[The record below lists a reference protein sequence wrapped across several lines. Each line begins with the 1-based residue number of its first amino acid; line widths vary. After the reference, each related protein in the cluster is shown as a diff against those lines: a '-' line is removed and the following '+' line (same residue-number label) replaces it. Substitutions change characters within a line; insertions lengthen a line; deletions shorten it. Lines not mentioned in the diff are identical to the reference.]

1 MSIRTN
7 PMKAV
12 PLLSKRLRKVEQE
25 ANLDDLKS
33 VLINIKDVF
42 SLVKKNEEELLDT
55 LAEVDGYI
63 RKSNIRSSSK
73 TPYRI
78 SDLENLKKL
87 EQLSIRF
94 GSEAVI
100 QDGDFESLKALSTL
114 HHLKISWGVSTAMHT
129 DVKIIL
135 PPNLEKLHVEGFLD
149 TTFQNG

>member
-63 RKSNIRSSSK
+63 RKSNIR
-73 TPYRI
+73 R
-78 SDLENLKKL
+78 L
-87 EQLSIRF
+87 
-94 GSEAVI
+94 
-100 QDGDFESLKALSTL
+100 
-114 HHLKISWGVSTAMHT
+114 MHE
-129 DVKIIL
+129 K
-135 PPNLEKLHVEGFLD
+135 EKLCQKIMDSTQKLLPRGAIEA
-149 TTFQNG
+149 TKS